1 MNIRSEKKILFTIL
15 ILGLLIRLGLIMFFD
30 GSHRL
35 FHDGDSAEYLA
46 LAENLRLGHGF
57 TWDKSAPFHPN
68 SFRTPIYPGFLFLA
82 RFLFGSYEAALII
95 QSVLVVLS
103 AYLLYLIG
111 KEYFNRK
118 IALWS
123 AGIFLFVPFSVNV
136 SVKFL
141 TQTLFLSL
149 LILSVWS
156 WVQFL
161 KKQQNKYFL
170 LTSILLPALA
180 LTRPIAQYIVP
191 VFILSLAYAAYFGQI
206 NLGLK
211 RFLKLGV
218 AMSIVFIVILT
229 PWLIRNYSLFGHF
242 KLSSITP
249 YQLYFY
255 DVPDAYALANDISY
269 EEASKILKTE
279 IDYLWITDIASRLST
294 DSEVYDFQDYM
305 KFAAG
310 DILMSRS
317 RYYFSAF
324 PAPFF
329 ISRVKN
335 MTKFFVRDG
344 IRYWYNDFSRSSRSD
359 VNIYKIIT
367 FKEKNVFPY
376 LVAIERLFLATLF
389 IGLILSASYFFKENA
404 TVRSILFFFFLL
416 LIYFSFFSGIMAS
429 AGFRII
435 VEPIF
440 ILVGLNGLNKF
451 KERVN
456 L

>member
-1 MNIRSEKKILFTIL
+1 MNIRSEKKILFAIL
-15 ILGLLIRLGLIMFFD
+15 VLGLLVRLGLIMFFD
-30 GSHRL
+30 DDHRL

-57 TWDKSAPFHPN
+57 TWDKSAPFQPN
-68 SFRTPIYPGFLFLA
+68 SFRTPIYPGFLFLV
-82 RFLFGSYEAALII
+82 RFLFGSYQAILVI
-95 QSVLVVLS
+95 QSVLIVLS
-103 AYLLYLIG
+103 TYFLYLIG
-111 KEYFNRK
+111 REYFSRK
-118 IALWS
+118 IALWN
-123 AGIFLFVPFSVNV
+123 AGIFLFAPFSLNV

-149 LILSVWS
+149 LILSIWS

-161 KKQQNKYFL
+161 KNQRNKYFL
-170 LTSILLPALA
+170 LTSILLPVLA

-191 VFILSLAYAAYFGQI
+191 VFILSLACSVYFKRI
-206 NLGLK
+206 NLSLK
-211 RFLKLGV
+211 QFLKLG
-218 AMSIVFIVILT
+218 FIMCATFAAILT
-229 PWLIRNYSLFGHF
+229 PWLIRNYNLFGHF

-269 EEASKILKTE
+269 EEAGGILKAE
-279 IDYLWITDIASRLST
+279 IGSHS
-294 DSEVYDFQDYM
+294 SVSNFQDYM
-305 KFAAG
+305 KFAQG

-324 PAPFF
+324 PAYFLV
-329 ISRVKN
+329 SRVKN
-335 MTKFFVRDG
+335 MAKFFLRDG

-367 FKEKNVFPY
+367 FKEKNTFPY
-376 LVAIERLFLATLF
+376 LVAIERLFLAALF
-389 IGLILSASYFFKENA
+389 VGLILSALCFFKEDII
-404 TVRSILFFFFLL
+404 TKSILFFFFLL
-416 LIYFSFFSGIMAS
+416 LLYFSFFSGIMAS

-440 ILVGLNGLNKF
+440 SLVGLNGLSKL
-451 KERVN
+451 KGKKLN
-456 L
+456 LW